1 MEKIRT
7 SLPLSQEIWR
17 FSEMG
22 IKPDGRDKDY
32 DELATFESHVKEMLS
47 NGTYT
52 LDQHVAP
59 AWARPS
65 RYFGELTV

>member
-1 MEKIRT
+1 MENIRT

-22 IKPDGRDKDY
+22 MKPGGRDKDY
-32 DELATFESHVKEMLS
+32 DDLAAFESHVKEMLA

-52 LDQHVAP
+52 FDQHVAP
-59 AWARPS
+59 AWALPS
-65 RYFGELTV
+65 KYLGALPV